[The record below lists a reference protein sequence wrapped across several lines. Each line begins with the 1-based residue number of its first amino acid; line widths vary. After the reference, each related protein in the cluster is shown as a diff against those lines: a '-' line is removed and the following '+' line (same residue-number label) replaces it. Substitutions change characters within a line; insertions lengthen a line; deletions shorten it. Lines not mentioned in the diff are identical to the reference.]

1 MRPTSWRL
9 LRKLAALALGAIL
22 GAVLVPGSLGAHDF
36 PDEVRVRAF
45 VKPEG
50 ERLHFLVRLPLEML
64 LNINLPKQGPGY
76 LDLERVDEGLARAAT
91 AVTREFLLHENGVRL
106 SPDDDAATRI
116 SQPSEDAFGSYEQAR
131 AHIAGPPLPPTTNV
145 FWNQGYFDVHL
156 SYPIASAGSDF
167 ALDMRFGAGLGD
179 RVKLVV
185 DFLPPSGEVRIY
197 QVHGG
202 HGWLDLDPGWLAAGW
217 TFTKLGFDH
226 ILDGVDHLLFLLC
239 LVLPFRLRQFWTLAG
254 IITSFTVAHS
264 ITLIAAAT
272 GLVPSGNWFPPL
284 VETLIAASIV
294 YMAVENVIV
303 LWLRSD
309 SLASLR
315 WRWLITG
322 AFGLI
327 HGFGFSFALQEEL
340 QLAGAHFA
348 LSLFAFNLGVELGQL
363 AVLLIV
369 LPILTALLWQAQA
382 RRAGVVVV
390 SALVGH
396 TAWHW
401 MLERMADLRFV
412 NWPWSDFLRPSPAWH
427 LVVAGLLALLCAG
440 LWWLAGRLPLR
451 RVERRF

>member
-9 LRKLAALALGAIL
+9 LRNLAPLALGALL
-22 GAVLVPGSLGAHDF
+22 GAVLVPGSLSAHDF

-45 VKPEG
+45 VKPGG
-50 ERLHFLVRLPLEML
+50 ERLHFLVRLPLEIL
-64 LNINLPKQGPGY
+64 LNINLPKRGPGY
-76 LDLERVDEGLARAAT
+76 LDLARVDEGMTRAAG
-91 AVTREFLLHENGVRL
+91 AVAREFVLHENGAPL
-106 SPDDDAATRI
+106 APDRAAMRI
-116 SQPSEDAFGSYEQAR
+116 SQPSEDAFGSYEQAL
-131 AHIAGPPLPPTTNV
+131 AHIAGPLLPPTTNV
-145 FWNQGYFDVHL
+145 FWNQGYFDLHL
-156 SYPIASAGSDF
+156 SYPIASVGSDF

-179 RVKLVV
+179 RVKLIV
-185 DFLPPSGEVRIY
+185 DFLPPDGAVRTY

-202 HGWLDLDPGWLAAGW
+202 HGWLDLDPGWLAAAW
-217 TFTKLGFDH
+217 TFTQLGFDH
-226 ILDGVDHLLFLLC
+226 ILDGIDHLLFLLC

-294 YMAVENVIV
+294 YMAVENVVV
-303 LWLRSD
+303 LWLHPG

-327 HGFGFSFALQEEL
+327 HGFGFSFALQDEL

-348 LSLFAFNLGVELGQL
+348 LSLFAFNFGVEIGQL

-369 LPILTALLWQAQA
+369 LPILTALLRQPQV
-382 RRAGVVVV
+382 RRAGVVVA

-412 NWPWSDFLRPSPAWH
+412 NWPWAGVVEPSPAWLLIAAG
-427 LVVAGLLALLCAG
+427 LVVLLCGA
-440 LWWLAGRLPLR
+440 LWWLAGRLQLRTLQR
-451 RVERRF
+451 RV

>member
-1 MRPTSWRL
+1 MKPMSWRL
-9 LRKLAALALGAIL
+9 PRRIAVLALGGFL
-22 GAVLVPGSLGAHDF
+22 GAVLVSTSLEAHDF

-50 ERLHFLVRLPLEML
+50 EILQFLARLPLEML
-64 LNINLPKQGPGY
+64 LNINLPKRGPGY
-76 LDLERVDEGLARAAT
+76 LDLEQVGEGMSRAAS
-91 AVTREFLLHENGVRL
+91 AVARDFVLHENGARL
-106 SPDDDAATRI
+106 VPDGAAMQI
-116 SQPSEDAFGSYEQAR
+116 SLPSEDAFSSYEQAR

-156 SYPIASAGSDF
+156 SYPMASASSDF
-167 ALDMRFGAGLGD
+167 ALDMRFGGGLGD

-185 DFLPPSGEVRIY
+185 DFLPPDGEARTF

-202 HGWLDLDPGWLAAGW
+202 HGWLELDPGWFAAAW
-217 TFTKLGFDH
+217 TFTQLGFDH
-226 ILDGVDHLLFLLC
+226 ILDGIDHLLFLLC
-239 LVLPFRLRQFWTLAG
+239 LVLPFGLRQFWTLAG

-303 LWLRSD
+303 LWLRAG

-340 QLAGAHFA
+340 QLAGAHYA

-369 LPILTALLWQAQA
+369 LPILTALFWQAQA
-382 RRAGVVVV
+382 RRAGVVIV

-412 NWPWSDFLRPSPAWH
+412 NWPWRD
-427 LVVAGLLALLCAG
+427 LVQTAPVWLLVAGALLMLLCAA
-440 LWWLAGRLPLR
+440 LWWLAGRLPPRGAQR
-451 RVERRF
+451 RA

>member
-1 MRPTSWRL
+1 M
-9 LRKLAALALGAIL
+9 
-22 GAVLVPGSLGAHDF
+22 
-36 PDEVRVRAF
+36 
-45 VKPEG
+45 
-50 ERLHFLVRLPLEML
+50 
-64 LNINLPKQGPGY
+64 
-76 LDLERVDEGLARAAT
+76 
-91 AVTREFLLHENGVRL
+91 
-106 SPDDDAATRI
+106 RI
-116 SQPSEDAFGSYEQAR
+116 SLPSEDAFSSYEQAR

-156 SYPIASAGSDF
+156 SYPMASASSDF
-167 ALDMRFGAGLGD
+167 ALDMRFGGGLGD

-185 DFLPPSGEVRIY
+185 DFLPPDGEARTF

-202 HGWLDLDPGWLAAGW
+202 HGWLELDPGWFAAAW
-217 TFTKLGFDH
+217 TFTQLGFDH
-226 ILDGVDHLLFLLC
+226 ILDGIDHLLFLLC
-239 LVLPFRLRQFWTLAG
+239 LVLPFGLRQFWTLAG

-303 LWLRSD
+303 LWLRAG

-340 QLAGAHFA
+340 QLAGAHYA

-363 AVLLIV
+363 AI
-369 LPILTALLWQAQA
+369 
-382 RRAGVVVV
+382 VVVV
-390 SALVGH
+390 AAALG
-396 TAWHW
+396 WI
-401 MLERMADLRFV
+401 
-412 NWPWSDFLRPSPAWH
+412 
-427 LVVAGLLALLCAG
+427 
-440 LWWLAGRLPLR
+440 R
-451 RVERRF
+451 RVRPTASRWVTVGGSVVVIWAGFFWFVERVFLV